1 MHPSYP
7 SHSQRLFYVDPSS
20 LLGETEDSLQ
30 RLVFLGIDDLPFFM
44 HILLLHLYYTGL
56 LQNNFYLVMIP
67 SYLYYIRMMNSF
79 I

>member
-20 LLGETEDSLQ
+20 LLGETEVSLQ

-44 HILLLHLYYTGL
+44 HILLLHLYNTGL
-56 LQNNFYLVMIP
+56 LQNNLHLVMIP
-67 SYLYYIRMMNSF
+67 CHLYYIRMMDNF

>member
-7 SHSQRLFYVDPSS
+7 SHSRRLFYVNPSS
-20 LLGETEDSLQ
+20 LLGETEVSLL

-56 LQNNFYLVMIP
+56 LQNNFYLVMMP
-67 SYLYYIRMMNSF
+67 CYLYYIRMMDSF